1 MRHLPTLCYL
11 SLGSNLGDR
20 AGHLHWAIKR
30 IASTPGI
37 VTVRS
42 SPLYET
48 EPVGP
53 VDQPW
58 FVNAVL
64 EVRTTMQ
71 PLDLLAMAKGLEAE
85 AGRVRGE
92 RWGPRPLDVDILT
105 WGLQQL
111 SLPGLCVPHPE
122 MLRRLF
128 VLVPLRDLRPD
139 WCSPDGTPIDALIR
153 RLEGQ
158 QRVYRYPSAG
168 SARRPRNWVR

>member
-1 MRHLPTLCYL
+1 MMSLPTLCYL

-20 AGHLHWAIKR
+20 AGHLRWAIER

-37 VTVRS
+37 LSVRS
-42 SPLYET
+42 SPFYET
-48 EPVGP
+48 EPVGL

-64 EVRTTMQ
+64 EVLTTTK
-71 PLDLLAMAKGLEAE
+71 PLGLLALAKGLEAE
-85 AGRVRGE
+85 AGRVPGE

-105 WGLQQL
+105 WGLARF
-111 SLPGLCVPHPE
+111 SIPGLSVPHPE

-128 VLVPLRDLRPD
+128 VLVPLRDLKPD
-139 WCSPDGTPIDALIR
+139 WCSPDGTPIDVLIR

-158 QRVYRYPSAG
+158 QRVYRYPSVG
-168 SARRPRNWVR
+168 SARRPRN